1 MSEEVFAV
9 VQEGMLAAWTGVVA
23 AEVENGG

>member
-1 MSEEVFAV
+1 MSEEPFAV
-9 VQEGMLAAWTGVVA
+9 VQEGMPAAWTGVVA